1 MNLLT
6 THHRTRGN
14 GQGTRRAADAGR
26 KMGEMLAAT
35 PRARG
40 VRMAGRSVGGR
51 IVLPPKAGTPTLAAL
66 GISKRESAEA
76 VRTGAGAVAVGVD
89 VAGAAGRV
97 FLADHETPLTPPVD
111 SRDILTGLRLAPRTH
126 GAH

>member
-14 GQGTRRAADAGR
+14 GPRTRHAADAGR
-26 KMGEMLAAT
+26 GMGERVAAD
-35 PRARG
+35 
-40 VRMAGRSVGGR
+40 
-51 IVLPPKAGTPTLAAL
+51 
-66 GISKRESAEA
+66 A
-76 VRTGAGAVAVGVD
+76 VRTGARAVAVGVD